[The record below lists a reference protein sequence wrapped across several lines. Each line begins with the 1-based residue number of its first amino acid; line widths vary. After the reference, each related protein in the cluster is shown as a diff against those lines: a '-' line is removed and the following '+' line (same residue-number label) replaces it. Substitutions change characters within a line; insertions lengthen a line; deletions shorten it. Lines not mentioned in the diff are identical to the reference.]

1 MKIWKFRIGEIT
13 ARYWLK
19 AEEPPHEMT
28 VPEIFVDERPLSEK
42 IRIGRGLAY
51 SNCDF
56 SYDNPEILS
65 AAIDRYTGKR
75 SPSNQFG
82 SKRIVLYRCHCGVD
96 YCGVVSFSLVE
107 EEYFIVWRN
116 LSRES
121 EDGVEDA
128 AALQLD
134 GVQFIEELRFEKAQY
149 FAEFE
154 RYRRLRGV

>member
-1 MKIWKFRIGEIT
+1 MSFY
-13 ARYWLK
+13 ASS
-19 AEEPPHEMT
+19 
-28 VPEIFVDERPLSEK
+28 IFSIENQRVCIFLSK
-42 IRIGRGLAY
+42 LQ
-51 SNCDF
+51 
-56 SYDNPEILS
+56 
-65 AAIDRYTGKR
+65 IDRYTGKR

-82 SKRIVLYRCHCGVD
+82 SQRIVLYRCHCGMD

-107 EEYFIVWRN
+107 EEYFIVWRD